1 MAFDW
6 LLVSRYAL
14 LVALCE
20 LIPVPLLDGWVSNLV
35 RRRLTHVQL
44 AQHGQ
49 SLPSKDVRMLA
60 DAGAGGCLGI
70 LWSLILWPFKKLLRT
85 VLFVLQLNKMVNV
98 FSEVAHRALLVHEAL
113 ELEVLPGDTTVV
125 RAAMNRALARVD
137 ITVVDKAVFRGVALS
152 RRTVWTAMKA
162 AFGRLRAEAGAE
174 RRDDDVVPRDEAPLP
189 EMPEKLSQALGE
201 AVHTP
206 GVEAELVRAFR
217 EELERS
223 VGGAGAEKGS
233 TAEVGPDAE

>member
-49 SLPSKDVRMLA
+49 SLPSKDVRMLS

-70 LWSLILWPFKKLLRT
+70 LWSLIVWPFKKLLRT

-98 FSEVAHRALLVHEAL
+98 FSEVAHRALNEDATEFIPPSPDKLVPFRHSEAL
-113 ELEVLPGDTTVV
+113 DLYP
-125 RAAMNRALARVD
+125 
-137 ITVVDKAVFRGVALS
+137 
-152 RRTVWTAMKA
+152 
-162 AFGRLRAEAGAE
+162 
-174 RRDDDVVPRDEAPLP
+174 
-189 EMPEKLSQALGE
+189 E
-201 AVHTP
+201 AVISILQQTP
-206 GVEAELVRAFR
+206 KVLAAIKAM
-217 EELERS
+217 S
-223 VGGAGAEKGS
+223 A
-233 TAEVGPDAE
+233 